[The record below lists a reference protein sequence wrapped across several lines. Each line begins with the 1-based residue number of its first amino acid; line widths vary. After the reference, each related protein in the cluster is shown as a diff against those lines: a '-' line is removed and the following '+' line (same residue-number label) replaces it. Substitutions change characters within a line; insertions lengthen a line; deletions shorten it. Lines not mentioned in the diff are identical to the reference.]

1 MSAFGEILLIVAL
14 VLGIAC
20 SVAVADQL
28 QRFVGAQS
36 DDAVSPCSA
45 DTSGAMSSTSTPIHE
60 HSFVKTFIRSL
71 SSFEQVLKRILAE

>member
-1 MSAFGEILLIVAL
+1 MAASFGEILLIVPL

-36 DDAVSPCSA
+36 GDAAC
-45 DTSGAMSSTSTPIHE
+45 AMQ
-60 HSFVKTFIRSL
+60 R
-71 SSFEQVLKRILAE
+71 